1 MPLLTITAPGVY
13 EVRSDMTQSAPNDHA
28 IRIAPGVHY
37 VTILLYA
44 RLVGAG
50 GPNSNNA
57 AIYADGNA
65 DVKIIGMG
73 GSIRGFAR
81 NIWMENCFISR
92 IENVFMQDAWFRG
105 IWHQGDDPM
114 IAGNDIRSVT
124 GCTFYPNAYCMGI
137 ETQGISN
144 PGKAKVLR
152 NTVQDV
158 YGVGT
163 GEGVGISIS
172 DKGQDAVVMHN
183 IVKNQTVIPSKSF
196 GLWVGGQ
203 SNVSAAHNHFQ
214 GYHYG
219 ATFSSPPTGF
229 VDENSFLNVA
239 VPIQDSSFPKDVVIG
254 PGDIAD

>member
-1 MPLLTITAPGVY
+1 MPLMTVSAPGVY
-13 EVRSDMTQSAPNDHA
+13 SIMSDLTQSNPNDHA
-28 IRIAPGVHY
+28 IAIAPGVHY

-57 AIYADGNA
+57 AVYANGNA

-73 GSIRGFAR
+73 GSMRGFQR
-81 NIWMENCFISR
+81 NVWMENCFISR
-92 IENVFMQDAWFRG
+92 IENLFMQDAWFRG
-105 IWHQGDDPM
+105 ISHNGDDPM
-114 IAGNDIRSVT
+114 IVGNDIRNVT

-137 ETQGISN
+137 ETQGMTN

-158 YGVGT
+158 YGMGT
-163 GEGVGISIS
+163 GESVGISIS
-172 DKGQDAVVMHN
+172 DKGRDAAVVGN
-183 IVKNQTVIPSKSF
+183 IVKNQTVVPDKSF
-196 GLWVGGQ
+196 ALWVGGD
-203 SNVSAAHNHFQ
+203 SDVAAVHNHFQ

-229 VDENSFLNVA
+229 VDENSFKNVT
-239 VPIQDSSFPKDVVIG
+239 VPIQDSGGDVVIG
-254 PGDIAD
+254 PADMID